1 MFLSLARGHTHTL
14 GKQCPLRQ
22 SFMQGALPAP
32 VMLQPQGNFTGAG
45 NVSGPEAFPAPGR
58 QPATAVTADGKHT
71 AGATP
76 PMPSA
81 GLTPPTPSGVST
93 PSRHAQ
99 LAPPQ
104 Q

>member
-1 MFLSLARGHTHTL
+1 
-14 GKQCPLRQ
+14 
-22 SFMQGALPAP
+22 
-32 VMLQPQGNFTGAG
+32 MLQPQGNFTGAG
-45 NVSGPEAFPAPGR
+45 NVSGPETFPAPGNLS
-58 QPATAVTADGKHT
+58 ATVTADGKHT